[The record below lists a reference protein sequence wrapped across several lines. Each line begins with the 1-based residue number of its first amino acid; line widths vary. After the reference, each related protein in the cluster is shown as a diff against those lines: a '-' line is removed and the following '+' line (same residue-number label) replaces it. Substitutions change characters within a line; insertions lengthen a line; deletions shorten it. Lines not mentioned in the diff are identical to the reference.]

1 LSNTK
6 TLCEKVDQTA
16 GQRVI
21 DSGIFKPGDM
31 IGYFNIDPHGDYGGA
46 KQYAH
51 SGMFAGKRGGDMEGK
66 ITCHT
71 ICRFGRSWVEDRWW
85 LKTPGHY
92 VYTLVHIADDDP
104 APSPGSLGGL
114 EGWWKLEYSGF
125 TEYYLVHSNGTV
137 RYTKTAPHPGQR
149 WMGHAEESAYWFM
162 ASNGTITFI
171 WRDTG
176 TVEVWKPEGSGYKSV
191 VNGITP
197 GKLTKLP

>member
-1 LSNTK
+1 METMAARSNMPIPG
-6 TLCEKVDQTA
+6 CS
-16 GQRVI
+16 RVKEVATRKARSLAI
-21 DSGIFKPGDM
+21 PS
-31 IGYFNIDPHGDYGGA
+31 A
-46 KQYAH
+46 A
-51 SGMFAGKRGGDMEGK
+51 S
-66 ITCHT
+66 
-71 ICRFGRSWVEDRWW
+71 GRSWVEDRWW

-114 EGWWKLEYSGF
+114 EGWWKLEYSGV

-176 TVEVWKPEGSGYKSV
+176 TVEVWKPECSGYKSV